1 MPPKKNPLKLN
12 KLQLRTLTLAQLL
25 ARDLNFAQRDETTG
39 AVTLLQIP
47 HAHVDH
53 LHIGRFTVSTREASG
68 LSNPAVWAALVRK
81 GLARTDGPIA
91 ITLTAEGVSYDT
103 GFGDRFLAPSDH

>member
-12 KLQLRTLTLAQLL
+12 KLQLRTLALAQLL
-25 ARDLNFAQRDETTG
+25 AQDSNLAQRDEATG

-47 HAHVDH
+47 HAHGDH
-53 LHIGRFTVSTREASG
+53 LHIGQFIVSTREASG

-81 GLARTDGPIA
+81 GLARIDGPIA

-103 GFGDRFLAPSDH
+103 GFGDRFLVPSDH